1 MVSVSPDVDRE
12 GGSTSGLEVLARGQA
27 RIERHDW
34 EKVSRTE
41 YGVESAAIPDRLS
54 DLNDGLGSRGI
65 D

>member
-1 MVSVSPDVDRE
+1 LRFSRADRR
-12 GGSTSGLEVLARGQA
+12 GS
-27 RIERHDW
+27 ERHDW

-54 DLNDGLGSRGI
+54 DLNLNDGLGSRGI